1 MLNIELYNTLFNQ
14 NPKTTPC
21 SAVTHNENHAEPTND
36 LVSSYRRLRVLYTN
50 AWQNV
55 HCLIYYCYLLF
66 NLLLNRHRIKCTCI
80 MQTITEVVEKLNTCK
95 ITKANLAPCKNNI
108 QVNLN
113 EVF

>member
-1 MLNIELYNTLFNQ
+1 
-14 NPKTTPC
+14 
-21 SAVTHNENHAEPTND
+21 
-36 LVSSYRRLRVLYTN
+36 
-50 AWQNV
+50 
-55 HCLIYYCYLLF
+55 
-66 NLLLNRHRIKCTCI
+66 

>member
-1 MLNIELYNTLFNQ
+1 MTLFLHTVDYACFTQMLGRTLLNI
-14 NPKTTPC
+14 
-21 SAVTHNENHAEPTND
+21 
-36 LVSSYRRLRVLYTN
+36 
-50 AWQNV
+50 
-55 HCLIYYCYLLF
+55 LL
-66 NLLLNRHRIKCTCI
+66 HRIKCTRI